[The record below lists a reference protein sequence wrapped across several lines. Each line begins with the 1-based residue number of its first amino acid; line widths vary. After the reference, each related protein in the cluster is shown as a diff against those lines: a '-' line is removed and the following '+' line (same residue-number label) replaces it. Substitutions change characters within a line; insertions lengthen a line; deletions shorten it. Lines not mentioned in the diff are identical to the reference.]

1 MKMYS
6 YLVEGL
12 TDGRW
17 GWTVFGGHQK
27 PVRSGS
33 AKGEYEAKVA
43 ARNAIEELKK
53 KDEERC

>member
-1 MKMYS
+1 MYS

-53 KDEERC
+53 KDEEGC